1 MSSLLACIT
10 FGQVLVSCLE
20 KGQSAYMGEHSHLFS
35 PDFEVVVTNILA
47 QPISTRLDFVR
58 ASYAQAKQEGTK
70 SIYALY
76 MLKFGSHKD
85 SERVSRFLLQEIEP
99 IRFKVLLSELSGVR
113 LDPMSPDSSVY
124 FDLISKALAMGP
136 DCYLSLGS
144 MLSETPDREGRALLR
159 SLIAGHYGSDC
170 SEEYVA
176 NIKLGLIDYLL
187 QWERKFGSLNGD
199 K

>member
-10 FGQVLVSCLE
+10 FGQLLVSCLE
-20 KGQSAYMGEHSHLFS
+20 KGQTDYMVERSHLLS
-35 PDFEVVVTNILA
+35 PDFEVVVTKILA
-47 QPISTRLDFVR
+47 QPLSARLDFVR
-58 ASYAQAKQEGTK
+58 ASYAQTKQEGPK

-76 MLKFGSHKD
+76 MLKFGTHKD
-85 SERVSRFLLQEIEP
+85 SERVTQFLLQEIEAT
-99 IRFKVLLSELSGVR
+99 RFKVLLPNLRGVR
-113 LDPMSPDSSVY
+113 LDSVSLDSSVY
-124 FDLISKALAMGP
+124 FDLISKALAIGV

-144 MLSETPDREGRALLR
+144 MLSEIPDREARALLR

-176 NIKLGLIDYLL
+176 NIKLGLLDCLL
-187 QWERKFGSLNGD
+187 QWEKKFGSLSSD